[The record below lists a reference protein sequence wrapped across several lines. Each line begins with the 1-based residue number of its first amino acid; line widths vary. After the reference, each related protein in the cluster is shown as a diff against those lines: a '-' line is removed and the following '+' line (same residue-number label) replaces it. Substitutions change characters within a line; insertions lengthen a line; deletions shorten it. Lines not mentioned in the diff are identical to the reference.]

1 MKQRTYPETHS
12 RKWAIGLMGVFLA
25 FMTIGKLISGVQLP
39 FVNEG
44 LSLAEDSIFTSII
57 IFAGVNVVTFALIL
71 IKKVKDRAVSVLLVT
86 YIGLVLVIL
95 LVGELAV
102 PN

>member
-1 MKQRTYPETHS
+1 
-12 RKWAIGLMGVFLA
+12 MGVFLA